1 MFFYLPSSCYVVKK
15 PRKWYSLGNVSKPAS
30 HLTHRYLITKS
41 IWRLIDAWQARNE
54 VAYPWWCPQNSLV
67 VVISWWNT
75 GRTTEWEEKNIDRR
89 KKMQRKKKKE
99 KKMGGK
105 KETANDSVLNW
116 IAAPTHDC
124 LTKGK
129 SYIQVVGF
137 IRLAAIA
144 TWEIYTIV
152 QRPLVGH
159 HPIQCYLLYILA
171 SSSSLRIQSIFLCLM
186 RRFKLR
192 IAMPKYGKQLT
203 CCLFLVFL
211 LRILLPP
218 NHIYSFRE

>member
-89 KKMQRKKKKE
+89 KKMKRKKKKE
-99 KKMGGK
+99 KKMGK
-105 KETANDSVLNW
+105 K
-116 IAAPTHDC
+116 
-124 LTKGK
+124 K
-129 SYIQVVGF
+129 
-137 IRLAAIA
+137 
-144 TWEIYTIV
+144 
-152 QRPLVGH
+152 
-159 HPIQCYLLYILA
+159 
-171 SSSSLRIQSIFLCLM
+171 
-186 RRFKLR
+186 KLP
-192 IAMPKYGKQLT
+192 MT
-203 CCLFLVFL
+203 VFL
-211 LRILLPP
+211 IGLQLP
-218 NHIYSFRE
+218 HMTVWQRGRVIYRWASLS